1 MGAGSVKENVIVRKS
16 FAFSVRI
23 VNLHRYL
30 SQQKKEYVISKQIYR
45 SGTSIGANIAE
56 AQRAQSTAD
65 FVAKMKIALKEAN
78 ETQYWLQLLYETN
91 YITEKEFN
99 SVHGDLVEILKILT
113 AICKHYPQSTEQNT
127 VPNSARLTSA
137 QEPRSAA
144 GYRSRET
151 WAHLFSLT

>member
-1 MGAGSVKENVIVRKS
+1 MKENVIMQKS

-23 VNLHRYL
+23 VNFYKHLTREKH
-30 SQQKKEYVISKQIYR
+30 EYMISKQIYR

-78 ETQYWLQLLYETN
+78 ETQYWLQLLCETK

-99 SVHGDLVEILKILT
+99 SLHSDLTEVLKILT
-113 AICKHYPQSTEQNT
+113 AICKHYPQN
-127 VPNSARLTSA
+127 NS
-137 QEPRSAA
+137 
-144 GYRSRET
+144 
-151 WAHLFSLT
+151 